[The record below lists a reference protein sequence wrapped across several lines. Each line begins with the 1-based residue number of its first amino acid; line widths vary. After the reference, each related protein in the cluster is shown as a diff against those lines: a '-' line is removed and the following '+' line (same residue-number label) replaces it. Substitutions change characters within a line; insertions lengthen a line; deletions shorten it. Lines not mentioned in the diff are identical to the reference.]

1 MFKQNISMIEN
12 YDSIMEEW
20 GAPSV
25 GTCSAMMEIEPEENM
40 RRWCVQKTVT
50 ILANSDYYYT
60 KREVDKLLEDVTASG
75 VTRDEVERMIN
86 DAVTTKADKA
96 ALDALTQQVQENT
109 HRILNTY
116 TKQETN
122 ALLSSY
128 LSKLQANEM
137 FAKYSRVEDTTLI
150 LNAEN
155 ITI

>member
-1 MFKQNISMIEN
+1 MGNCSSMMDI
-12 YDSIMEEW
+12 
-20 GAPSV
+20 
-25 GTCSAMMEIEPEENM
+25 TPEEDM

-60 KREVDKLLEDVTASG
+60 KTEVDNLLDDVTVSG
-75 VTRDEVERMIN
+75 VTKEEVERMIN
-86 DAVTTKADKA
+86 AAIATKADKT
-96 ALDALTQQVQENT
+96 ALDALSQQVQQNT
-109 HRILNTY
+109 NKLLNTY